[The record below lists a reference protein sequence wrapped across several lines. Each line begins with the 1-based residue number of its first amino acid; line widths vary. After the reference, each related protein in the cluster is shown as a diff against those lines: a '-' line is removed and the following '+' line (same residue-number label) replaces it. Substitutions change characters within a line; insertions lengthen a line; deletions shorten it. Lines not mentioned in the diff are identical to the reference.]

1 MDNELKK
8 LKLRSQKILY
18 IFDKMWWS
26 QKKGRYY
33 NVPKRKYIN
42 TNHKYYYRRLKIEVF
57 LGIKYYDPTSRKKFK
72 SVKALENLNI
82 RKGKINKSYKSLTGN
97 GCELSIYEKSLLKR
111 MCEVGT
117 NIIEVTNVWIDLVS
131 DYCKNGNNEIEPNK
145 DRMVAD
151 IKQLYKW
158 SLEGDFLYKV
168 DSKGKITKL

>member
-1 MDNELKK
+1 MDKK

-33 NVPKRKYIN
+33 NVPAKIYIN
-42 TNHKYYYRRLKIEVF
+42 TCHQKYYRKLKIEVF
-57 LGIKYYDPTSRKKFK
+57 LGIKYYDPSSRKKFK
-72 SVKALENLNI
+72 SVRALENLNK
-82 RKGKINKSYKSLTGN
+82 RKGKIDKSYRSLIRN
-97 GCELSIYEKSLLKR
+97 GCELSIEQKSLLKR
-111 MCEVGT
+111 MIEVGT

-131 DYCKNGNNEIEPNK
+131 DYCKNGNNEIEPDK
-145 DRMVAD
+145 DRMVND

-168 DSKGKITKL
+168 DVKGKISKL